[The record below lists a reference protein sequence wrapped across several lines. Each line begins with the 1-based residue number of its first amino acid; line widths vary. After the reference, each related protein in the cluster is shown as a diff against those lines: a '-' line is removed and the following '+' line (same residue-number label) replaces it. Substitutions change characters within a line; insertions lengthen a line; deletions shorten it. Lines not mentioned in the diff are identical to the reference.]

1 MSKKNRKNRNKKIT
15 ANASIPAKPAKQPD
29 YQGFQMAFNSLKM
42 ELNSQSRQLG
52 QQRSLAFSQYFES
65 QDEKHPDCWSDYG
78 YPSGVD
84 FGNTYA
90 MYERNPYAKAIVD
103 RPVDKCWQ
111 DNPVILTSE
120 NRKGQA
126 PNKFEVEFDRFAK
139 DTELWFKL
147 KELDRMQSI
156 GQYAALLIEVKDG
169 KDLSTELDSFN
180 LKNVYGLKIV
190 SEGML
195 QPSTYVTDEDD
206 ERYSLPINYQLDLSE
221 EGDRNPDSVSSTI
234 VHYSRLIV
242 WAEGAPN
249 DGIYGT
255 SSLENPFNTL
265 INIEKISGAG
275 GEGYFKSARGSMT
288 MNISTDSDLNNLAQM
303 YGVKLEELP
312 EAISE
317 QVNDF
322 NKNFDAVLAAQ
333 GVDFKPLQISLPSP
347 KDYMQIY
354 KEELSASTGI
364 PATEFTGQQ
373 VDQRSSTENS
383 KQMYSM
389 CESRR
394 EGFLNRMISKT
405 IKWFMEH
412 NALPQSDFFIH
423 WEELYQPSLAD
434 KLELVAKMV
443 EANAKHADTLSKLA
457 TSGYTVEEPAFMF
470 TSAEIREVVDY
481 EALDKAEIDDDF
493 PEGEEDE

>member
-1 MSKKNRKNRNKKIT
+1 MSKK
-15 ANASIPAKPAKQPD
+15 KQPQTPKPD
-29 YQGFQMAFNSLKM
+29 YQGFQMAVNSAR
-42 ELNSQSRQLG
+42 RQLG

-78 YPSGVD
+78 YTSGVD

-90 MYERNPYAKAIVD
+90 MYERNAYAKAIVD

-120 NRKGQA
+120 DRKGQA

-195 QPSTYVTDEDD
+195 QPSTYVTDPDD

-288 MNISTDSDLNNLAQM
+288 MNISTDSDLNKLAQM
-303 YGVKLEELP
+303 YGIEDLSDLP

-317 QVNDF
+317 QVDDF

-394 EGFLNRMISKT
+394 EGFLNRMITKT
-405 IKWFMEH
+405 INWFMDHKAITKSE
-412 NALPQSDFFIH
+412 FFIH

-443 EANAKHADTLSKLA
+443 EANAKHAETLAKLQVQA
-457 TSGYTVEEPAFMF
+457 GITTDAPAFMF
-470 TSAEIREVVDY
+470 TPDEIREVVDY
-481 EALDKAEIDDDF
+481 KSLGKAEIDDDF
-493 PEGEEDE
+493 KEGGEDDED

>member
-15 ANASIPAKPAKQPD
+15 ANTSIPANPVKQPD
-29 YQGFQMAFNSLKM
+29 YQGFSMAVNSAH
-42 ELNSQSRQLG
+42 RQLG

-78 YPSGVD
+78 YTSGVE
-84 FGNTYA
+84 FSNTYA
-90 MYERNPYAKAIVD
+90 MYERNAYAKAIVD

-120 NRKGQA
+120 DRKGKS
-126 PNKFEVEFDRFAK
+126 PNSFESEFEKFARK
-139 DTELWFKL
+139 TELWFKL

-169 KDLSTELDSFN
+169 QDLSSELDSFD

-195 QPSTYVTDEDD
+195 QPSTYVTDPTK
-206 ERYSLPINYQLDLSE
+206 ERYSLPITYQLDLTE
-221 EGDRNPDSVSSTI
+221 EGDRNPDSDTSTI

-255 SSLENPFNTL
+255 SSLENPFNAL

-288 MNISTDSDLNNLAQM
+288 MNISTESDLNKLAEM
-303 YGVKLEELP
+303 YGVNLADLP

-317 QVNDF
+317 QVDDF

-394 EGFLNRMISKT
+394 EGFLNRMITKT
-405 IKWFMEH
+405 INWFMDH
-412 NALPQSDFFIH
+412 KALSQSEFFIH

-443 EANAKHADTLSKLA
+443 EANAKHAETLSKLA
-457 TSGYTVEEPAFMF
+457 TSGYTVYEPAFMF

-481 EALDKAEIDDDF
+481 KALDKANIDDDF
-493 PEGEEDE
+493 KEGGEDDED